1 MIIIKSIITAIH
13 VLVLLSKYHNK
24 KLQTALCLAC
34 KISHKHKDIYHD
46 SFIVNIYI

>member
-34 KISHKHKDIYHD
+34 KISHKDIYHD